1 MMRIRLFFIFFV
13 AMFQMLLATQSKAQC
28 TGDFRIVASYD
39 SNGQKC
45 TKDVI
50 NTKIYII
57 STNVFG
63 TRQARVTLYNPFGP
77 VGDLT
82 FEYSGY
88 NNGWY
93 IYRCD
98 VAMSGTN
105 WLYLNR
111 DGKTARLKLSFMK
124 DKYNEYSLYVK
135 ENDVDRGPTYYF

>member
-1 MMRIRLFFIFFV
+1 MVVSQTFV
-13 AMFQMLLATQSKAQC
+13 TSHANAQC
-28 TGDFRIVASYD
+28 SGEFRIVATYD

-45 TKDVI
+45 AKDVV
-50 NTKIYII
+50 NTKICVI
-57 STNVFG
+57 STDVLG
-63 TRQARVTLYNPFGP
+63 TRRANITLYNPFGP
-77 VGDLT
+77 VGDFP

-111 DGKTARLKLSFMK
+111 DGKTVRLKLSFMK

-135 ENDVDRGPTYYF
+135 GNDVDRGPTY